1 MFITICTFL
10 TKLRK
15 ERVFN
20 MKKQKE
26 EVKGNIELEDYSKVI
41 EKYKLEIKA
50 KPNDVNK
57 RNMLAFAYYKQGMV
71 DEAEQELLDLIVQ
84 SNNVMAYRQLIY
96 IEKSQGDFES
106 AKLWAYEAL
115 ESYPDSIPLR
125 EQMISLAKVT
135 KDIKEQEVQEKEIN
149 KMTLKAIKD
158 PLKFKEKY
166 KVEQER

>member
-1 MFITICTFL
+1 
-10 TKLRK
+10 
-15 ERVFN
+15 

-84 SNNVMAYRQLIY
+84 SNNAMAYRQLIH
-96 IEKSQGDFES
+96 IEKSKGDYES
-106 AKLWAYEAL
+106 ANFWANEAIKAH
-115 ESYPDSIPLR
+115 PDSVPLR
-125 EQMISLAKVT
+125 EQIMQLEKLK
-135 KDIKEQEVQEKEIN
+135 KDDLQ
-149 KMTLKAIKD
+149 
-158 PLKFKEKY
+158 
-166 KVEQER
+166 R

>member
-1 MFITICTFL
+1 
-10 TKLRK
+10 
-15 ERVFN
+15 
-20 MKKQKE
+20 MKKKE
-26 EVKGNIELEDYSKVI
+26 EKIKEKAEKNEIKRDYSELIQSYKKEI
-41 EKYKLEIKA
+41 EANPKDI
-50 KPNDVNK
+50 NK
-57 RNMLAFAYYKQGMV
+57 RNMLAFAYFKQGML
-71 DEAEQELLDLIVQ
+71 DEAKDTLLHLVGECNDL
-84 SNNVMAYRQLIY
+84 MAYRQLIY
-96 IEKSQGDFES
+96 MEKSQGDYES

>member
-1 MFITICTFL
+1 MFINVCTFP
-10 TKLRK
+10 TKSRK

-20 MKKQKE
+20 MKKQKV

-84 SNNVMAYRQLIY
+84 SNNAMAYRQLIH
-96 IEKSQGDFES
+96 IEKSKGDYES
-106 AKLWAYEAL
+106 ASFWANEAIKAH
-115 ESYPDSIPLR
+115 PDSVPL
-125 EQMISLAKVT
+125 
-135 KDIKEQEVQEKEIN
+135 KEQIMQLEK
-149 KMTLKAIKD
+149 LKKD
-158 PLKFKEKY
+158 DL
-166 KVEQER
+166 QR